1 MGALSLHVFDF
12 APSRASREC
21 AKRKCA
27 LFCASETVFGGEMSA
42 LQFTGISGEASMRK
56 KNLCGGC
63 SHAGNFFF
71 CVGRTK
77 YADVELGRKAEGRQS
92 PQ

>member
-1 MGALSLHVFDF
+1 MYSILACG
-12 APSRASREC
+12 RATGEC
-21 AKRKCA
+21 VEKKRA
-27 LFCASETVFGGEMSA
+27 LFYALKAVFGGGMSA